1 MNIIDQVKPKR
12 IKPVQEYS
20 IKKVKVTELDS
31 GDVKEYVEKV
41 KSAESA
47 ESAVSQK
54 SQNFGI
60 FKYGIYSYC
69 FLYIEY
75 IKQFNDLISISEEH
89 AIKFSDE
96 YSYINYNNV
105 QNSFNNDMIYL
116 DKKYDS
122 ILIDIDIH
130 VMTDTGIDI
139 IKINDRVHY
148 KDNTII
154 VPQLYDF
161 ISDNLAKIV
170 NLNKINILNKE
181 TRKVRPIENFK
192 INYSNKL
199 YCDECLFKNICQN
212 FKGIK

>member
-41 KSAESA
+41 KSAESAESA

-105 QNSFNNDMIYL
+105 Q
-116 DKKYDS
+116 
-122 ILIDIDIH
+122 
-130 VMTDTGIDI
+130 
-139 IKINDRVHY
+139 R
-148 KDNTII
+148 
-154 VPQLYDF
+154 
-161 ISDNLAKIV
+161 
-170 NLNKINILNKE
+170 
-181 TRKVRPIENFK
+181 
-192 INYSNKL
+192 
-199 YCDECLFKNICQN
+199 C
-212 FKGIK
+212 